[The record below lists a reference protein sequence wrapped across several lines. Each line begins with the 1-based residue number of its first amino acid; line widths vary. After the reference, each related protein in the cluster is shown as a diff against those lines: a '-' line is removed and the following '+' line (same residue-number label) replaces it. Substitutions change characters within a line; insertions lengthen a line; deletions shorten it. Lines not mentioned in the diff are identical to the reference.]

1 MSSKKEERRSALLQ
15 AALDLFAEQG
25 FNGSSTALIAQR
37 AGVASGTLFYH
48 FNSKEELIHE
58 LFREVRN
65 KIDSKV
71 LEDVPEDMPLRQR
84 IVRILSNLL
93 SYFLEHPAEFKFVE
107 QYHFSPVSERGGRLP
122 EENTTIRNLLLRARE
137 EQIVKDAPLLCLEAV
152 AFGPIAS
159 LVKEHVSRGTPLDD
173 ETVHWTIEACWDGL
187 KR

>member
-1 MSSKKEERRSALLQ
+1 VSGKKEERRSALLQ

-48 FNSKEELIHE
+48 FKSKEDLIHE
-58 LFREVRN
+58 LFRDVRN
-65 KIDSKV
+65 KIDIKIV
-71 LEDVPEDMPLRQR
+71 EDVSEDMPLRER
-84 IVRILSNLL
+84 LLRILSNLL
-93 SYFLEHPAEFKFVE
+93 HYLLEHPAEAKFVE
-107 QYHFSPVSERGGRLP
+107 QYHFSPASERNGSLS

-137 EQIVKDAPLLCLEAV
+137 EQIVKDAPLLSLEAV
-152 AFGPIAS
+152 AFGPIAA